1 MRKNLLTLF
10 IAIITAAAL
19 GFGAWFVVNAYQ
31 DKDANSMIGKVMAFI
46 NPASTGNDASNG
58 NNAGKNDST
67 VNAEFGKADR
77 NKNVCKPT
85 NGGKKSGIYY
95 DCFGPESLSLKDED
109 GKQQYPTPDMQLIMN
124 SVNQYKQLKDINNC
138 AKEYNYNANC
148 MFKEKYDECGFGWYY
163 DGNGLLTAIYPDEN
177 GNPVTVTQNMRKNDD
192 GNEFTVDIPSAS
204 WYKMRF
210 DYKDMITIANKK
222 AADINDCMKTSGY
235 DVDAA
240 ERKCNSYGVYS
251 QKDDICT
258 LMPNTYG
265 DNVHTD
271 KQNVITVRVSQDENL
286 LSVCAYDEQ
295 KALEEAKKKS
305 AKQTAQADK
314 PVLDA
319 QGHDIRDINVIVE
332 EVIEGKYANGDERVK
347 LLGDRYNAVQD
358 AVNQKCIVE
367 KDARCAFN

>member
-10 IAIITAAAL
+10 IAIITAAVL

-31 DKDANSMIGKVMAFI
+31 DKIDANSMIGKVMAFI
-46 NPASTGNDASNG
+46 KPASTGNDASNG
-58 NNAGKNDST
+58 NNAGKNDSP

-95 DCFGPESLSLKDED
+95 DCFGPESVSLKDEN

-138 AKEYNYNANC
+138 AKEYNYNANR

-163 DGNGLLTAIYPDEN
+163 DSSGLLTAIYPDEN

-210 DYKDMITIANKK
+210 DYKDMIANKK
-222 AADINDCMKTSGY
+222 AADVNDCMKTSDY

-251 QKDDICT
+251 QDDDICA

-265 DNVHTD
+265 DNVKTD
-271 KQNVITVRVSQDENL
+271 KQNAITVRVSQDENL

-305 AKQTAQADK
+305 AKQAAQADK
-314 PVLDA
+314 PILDA